1 MGTAGKR
8 TGADNKKSI
17 RITAAE
23 AVMRSLEELGVKYI
37 FGYPGGAVLPLYAAL
52 QKSRI
57 QHILVRHE
65 QAAAHAADG
74 FARVTGRTGVCLA
87 TSGPGA
93 CNLVTGLATAY
104 MDSVPLVAFTGQVAT
119 GYVGTDAFQEV
130 DITGITMP
138 ITKHNYLVKNAQ
150 DLPRVIGEAFHIAS
164 TGRPGPVLIDIP
176 KNVAETEIDFSGIP
190 SFTLRGYRPTYKG
203 HNQQIINAVKMIL
216 QSQRP
221 LIYAG
226 GGIIRSGAESELLQ
240 LAELLQVPVTVTLTA
255 LGAFPAKHELAL
267 GMLGIHG
274 NSAANLAADKC
285 DCLIALGSRF
295 DERVTNDLPKFA
307 PQASVIH
314 ADIDPAEIG
323 KNREVNLPI
332 VGDLRLILLD
342 MLPLVQKALQGTA
355 DSCRQAR
362 TNWLEQIKIWQQK
375 YPYAYDTEQVQK
387 ASLSEDKK
395 TIKPQMI
402 IKELADKTSGQAVLA
417 VDVGQHQMW
426 TAQYY
431 PFSLPRT
438 FISSCGLGT
447 MGYALPAAVGAS
459 LGTEKKEKVYVITG
473 DGGFQM
479 NMAELATAAENDLP
493 LVILILNNG
502 RLNLV
507 RQLQDTYYQGNKF
520 AVEFA
525 LTPAFEKLGD
535 VFGFPAYAVNDLD
548 KLKEALQ
555 EADKAKGPVL
565 INCFVDKDE
574 NVEPMLLSGIEIEE
588 Q

>member
-150 DLPRVIGEAFHIAS
+150 ELPRVIGEAFHIAS

-203 HNQQIINAVKMIL
+203 HNQQIVNAVKMIL
-216 QSQRP
+216 RSQKP
-221 LIYAG
+221 VIYAG
-226 GGIIRSGAESELLQ
+226 GGIIRSGAEAELQ
-240 LAELLQVPVTVTLTA
+240 KLAELLQVPVTVTLSA
-255 LGAFPAKHELAL
+255 LGSFPAKHELSL

-274 NSAANLAADKC
+274 SSAANLAVSKC

-314 ADIDPAEIG
+314 VDIDPAEIG
-323 KNREVNLPI
+323 KNRAVNLPI
-332 VGDLRLILLD
+332 VGDLRSILRD
-342 MLPLVQKALQGTA
+342 MLPLAQKALQEKT
-355 DSCRQAR
+355 DDYQKERLK
-362 TNWLEQIKIWQQK
+362 WLEQIKKWQKK
-375 YPYAYDTEQVQK
+375 YPYSYDTIQPQNKDLPE
-387 ASLSEDKK
+387 ENK
-395 TIKPQMI
+395 TIKPQLV
-402 IKELADKTSGQAVLA
+402 IKELADRTSGQAVLA

-431 PFSLPRT
+431 PFALPRT

-459 LGTEKKEKVYVITG
+459 FGTEKKKKIYVVTG

-479 NMAELATAAENDLP
+479 NMAELATAAENNLP
-493 LVILILNNG
+493 LVILIINNG

-507 RQLQDTYYQGNKF
+507 RQLQDTYYQGNQF
-520 AVEFA
+520 AVEFS

-535 VFGFPAYAVNDLD
+535 VFGFPSYSVNDLNE
-548 KLKEALQ
+548 LTEAL
-555 EADKAKGPVL
+555 KAAERSEGPVL